1 MTLPFSTSNFQT
13 FIIKLGNL
21 FVAGSPA
28 YVFTTG
34 LAYVIGITL
43 VIIGLTK
50 LNHHSKGPEQVPLSQ
65 PVGYVLAGI
74 LLVWL
79 KVFINIS
86 HDSMFG
92 VGSTPLSYTGTSPQG
107 LAMWNA
113 LNAIFKFFGLVAI
126 IRGIMQMR
134 NVSSGGGQQQGGISK
149 ATIHIIGGVLLY
161 YIDEFAK
168 IAKGTFF
175 P

>member
-1 MTLPFSTSNFQT
+1 MTSQFHISNFQT
-13 FIIKLGNL
+13 FIINLGNL

-28 YVFTTG
+28 YAFTTG

-43 VIIGLTK
+43 VIIGLMK
-50 LNHHSKGPEQVPLSQ
+50 LNQHSKAPEQVPLSQ

-74 LLVWL
+74 LLIWL

-92 VGSTPLSYTGTSPQG
+92 AGTTPLSYIGHSPQG

-113 LNAIFKFFGLVAI
+113 LIAIFKFFGLVAI
-126 IRGIMQMR
+126 IRGILQMR
-134 NVSSGGGQQQGGISK
+134 RVSSGGGQQQDGISK
-149 ATIHIIGGVLLY
+149 ATLHIIGGVLLY